1 MTGEW
6 KNNAMKMAGI
16 FAAGMIG
23 GKLLAPLF
31 ASASG
36 SMRTRMGA
44 DPFDRLIE
52 DHRQI
57 LSVLHEMENT
67 GMDRSRARKG
77 KLLLRVKRMLGKHA
91 MAEEDVVYPLLH
103 DRAHAETET
112 RLLYDEHADIKIHL
126 YELEQMAMRNE
137 DWRFRVISLRRLIE
151 RHAKQE
157 EEQEFPRLR
166 QVLQDRDKAMVA
178 GQIRREEAL
187 VL

>member
-1 MTGEW
+1 MTGVW
-6 KNNAMKMAGI
+6 KNDAVKMAGI
-16 FAAGMIG
+16 FAVGLIG
-23 GKLLAPLF
+23 GRLLAPLI

-36 SMRTRMGA
+36 NMRTRMGA

-57 LSVLHEMENT
+57 LSVLRDMENT
-67 GMDRSRARKG
+67 GTDSSRAQRG
-77 KLLLRVKRMLGKHA
+77 KQLLRVKRMLGKHA

-103 DRAHAETET
+103 DRANAESET
-112 RLLYDEHADIKIHL
+112 RQLYDEHADIKIHL
-126 YELEQMAMRNE
+126 YELEQMLMNNE
-137 DWRFRVISLRRLIE
+137 DWRHRVTSLRTLIE
-151 RHAKQE
+151 THARQE

-166 QVLQDRDKAMVA
+166 NILQDRERAMLA

>member
-1 MTGEW
+1 MTGVW
-6 KNNAMKMAGI
+6 KNDAAKMAGI
-16 FAAGMIG
+16 FAVGLVG
-23 GKLLAPLF
+23 GRLIAPLI

-36 SMRTRMGA
+36 NMRTRMGA

-57 LSVLHEMENT
+57 VSVLHEMENA
-67 GMDRSRARKG
+67 GPESSRGHKG

-103 DRAHAETET
+103 DRAHAESET
-112 RLLYDEHADIKIHL
+112 RQLYDEHADIKIHL
-126 YELEQMAMRNE
+126 YELEQMVLNNE
-137 DWRFRVISLRRLIE
+137 DWRPRVMSLRRLIE
-151 RHAKQE
+151 MHARQE

-166 QVLQDRDKAMVA
+166 HILQDREQATLA

>member
-1 MTGEW
+1 MTGVW
-6 KNNAMKMAGI
+6 KKDTVKLASI

-23 GKLLAPLF
+23 GKLLAPLI

-36 SMRTRMGA
+36 SVRTRMGA

-67 GMDRSRARKG
+67 GMDSSRARKG

-137 DWRFRVISLRRLIE
+137 DWRHRVISLRRLIE
-151 RHAKQE
+151 THAKQE
-157 EEQEFPRLR
+157 EEQEF
-166 QVLQDRDKAMVA
+166 
-178 GQIRREEAL
+178 
-187 VL
+187 